1 MRIILFFLRKEFQQL
16 RRDPNMIRLIFIG
29 PIAQLLIFGFAINLD
44 VNSVPMVVCD
54 QDHSLQS
61 HDFIA
66 RFENSGYFP
75 VVARIDRLS
84 DIDKYI
90 VHGAASLALTIPPD
104 FGKKIIRGE
113 QAQVEAIVDGSESN
127 AASVGLNYAAAIVA
141 GYSQN
146 ALLESYSRR
155 GLGALKPITVIP
167 EIREWYNPDLK
178 SRNYILPGLLGMIL
192 TQATVLLTALA
203 IVKEK
208 ERGTLEQLIVSPI
221 KTWQIIIGKLAPFT
235 IIGIIDIVLALSGLT
250 FVLGVPVRGSV
261 ELLVVLSLLFI
272 LTTLGIG
279 LFVSTI
285 SGTQQQAMM
294 TTVFFVVLPMNF
306 LSGFIFPIEN
316 MPKIIQIFTY
326 FLPLRY
332 FFEIIRGIF
341 LRDAGMTELWPQV
354 LALSIFSAIVLTLS
368 SLRFRK
374 KLA

>member
-1 MRIILFFLRKEFQQL
+1 MRTILIFLRKEFQQL
-16 RRDPNMIRLIFIG
+16 RRDPNMIRLIFVG
-29 PIAQLLIFGFAINLD
+29 PIMQLFIFGFAISLD

-75 VVARIDRLS
+75 VVARVDKLS
-84 DIDKYI
+84 DVDEYI
-90 VHGAASLALTIPPD
+90 LHGDASLSLTIPPD
-104 FGKKIIRGE
+104 FGKKILKGE

-155 GLGALKPITVIP
+155 GFGALKPITVTP
-167 EIREWYNPDLK
+167 EIRVWYNPDLK

-208 ERGTLEQLIVSPI
+208 ERGTLEQLIVTPI

-235 IIGIIDIVLALSGLT
+235 IIGMIDIALALAGVTL
-250 FVLGVPVRGSV
+250 VLGIPVHGSV
-261 ELLVVLSLLFI
+261 VLLVVLSLLFI
-272 LTTLGIG
+272 CTTLGLG
-279 LFVSTI
+279 LLVSTI
-285 SGTQQQAMM
+285 SNTQQQAMM

-316 MPKIIQIFTY
+316 MPKIIQGISY
-326 FLPLRY
+326 LLPLRY

-341 LRDAGMTELWPQV
+341 LRSAGLAELWPQV
-354 LALSIFSAIVLTLS
+354 LALFIFGAGVLTLS

>member
-1 MRIILFFLRKEFQQL
+1 MRTILFFLRKEFQQL

-75 VVARIDRLS
+75 VVARVDRLS
-84 DIDKYI
+84 DIDNYI
-90 VHGAASLALTIPPD
+90 VHGTASLALTIPPE
-104 FGKKIIRGE
+104 FGKKILKGE
-113 QAQVEAIVDGSESN
+113 QAQVEAVVDGSESN

-155 GLGALKPITVIP
+155 GFGALKPITVIP

-208 ERGTLEQLIVSPI
+208 ERGTLEQLIVTQI

-250 FVLGVPVRGSV
+250 FVLGVPIRGSI
-261 ELLVVLSLLFI
+261 ELLVVLSMLFI

-285 SGTQQQAMM
+285 SSTQQQAMM

-316 MPKIIQIFTY
+316 MPKIIQVFTY

-341 LRDAGMTELWPQV
+341 LRDAGMAELWPQV
-354 LALSIFSAIVLTLS
+354 LALFIFSVIVLSLS

>member
-1 MRIILFFLRKEFQQL
+1 MRTILIFLRKEFQQL

-29 PIAQLLIFGFAINLD
+29 PIAQLLLFGFAINLD

-75 VVARIDRLS
+75 VVARVERLS
-84 DIDKYI
+84 DVDKYI
-90 VHGAASLALTIPPD
+90 MQGDASLALTIPPE
-104 FGKKIIRGE
+104 FGKKILRGQ
-113 QAQVEAIVDGSESN
+113 QAKVEAIVDGSESN
-127 AASVGLNYAAAIVA
+127 AASVGLNYAGAIVA

-155 GLGALKPITVIP
+155 GLGALKPITVTP
-167 EIREWYNPDLK
+167 EIRVWYNPELK
-178 SRNYILPGLLGMIL
+178 SRNYILPGLLGMII

-208 ERGTLEQLIVSPI
+208 ERGTLEQLIVTPI

-235 IIGIIDIVLALSGLT
+235 IIGIIDIVLALAGVTLI
-250 FVLGVPVRGSV
+250 LGIPVRGSV
-261 ELLVVLSLLFI
+261 LLLVALALVFI
-272 LTTLGIG
+272 FTTLGLG
-279 LFVSTI
+279 LFVSTV

-316 MPKIIQIFTY
+316 MPKVIQWFSY

-341 LRDAGMTELWPQV
+341 LRGAGLTELWPQV
-354 LALSIFSAIVLTLS
+354 LAMFIFSGGVLTLS
-368 SLRFRK
+368 SMRFRK
-374 KLA
+374 KLG